1 QGNPIVTLGN
11 VSQHAETLGFNP
23 DPEDKVAV
31 SSDWPHFFRQSREQ
45 RYGGVAIEMA
55 GAVGSVESP
64 QVFSDPI
71 SGTPQQF
78 FSAGHPAGCRTI
90 LNPKGTK
97 PPLGYNGE
105 TRVFGEQLA
114 DAVTQALGSSA
125 ETSQS

>member
-1 QGNPIVTLGN
+1 VLQALDASGQAIVTLGN

-23 DPEDKVAV
+23 DPNEKTWISA
-31 SSDWPHFFRQSREQ
+31 DWPNFFRQSLEQ
-45 RYGGVAIEMA
+45 RFGGVAIQMA

-90 LNPKGTK
+90 FNPNGTTT
-97 PPLGYNGE
+97 PLGYDGE
-105 TRVFGEQLA
+105 TRA
-114 DAVTQALGSSA
+114 
-125 ETSQS
+125 